1 MAKKAESRLQQRIQ
15 KALKKECGG
24 KWWKVHGS
32 AFQESGQP
40 DIDGVCGGI
49 SFKFEVKLPVE
60 GEPSDIQLETLAE
73 WREQGAIACIV
84 ETPAQAVSLVKAA
97 QEASAN
103 RYRGD
108 RLYRWICRTL
118 RTAHGEDLGYGRR
131 TNRGKKRVPR
141 RSSRWAINQFRKHL
155 GKVPGGEAT
164 LVLGAP

>member
-1 MAKKAESRLQQRIQ
+1 MAKKAETRRQQRIKKKL
-15 KALKKECGG
+15 KAECGG

-49 SFKFEVKLPVE
+49 SFKFEVKEPFE
-60 GEPSDIQLETLAE
+60 GEPSEIQLQTLAE
-73 WREQGAIACIV
+73 WRDEGAIACIV
-84 ETPAQAVSLVKAA
+84 ETPEQAISLVKAA

-118 RTAHGEDLGYGRR
+118 RAAHGEDMGYGRR
-131 TNRGKKRVPR
+131 PNRRKKRVPR
-141 RSSRWAINQFRKHL
+141 RSARWAVNQLRKHL
-155 GKVPGGEAT
+155 GKVPQGEAA
-164 LVLGAP
+164 LVLGTP